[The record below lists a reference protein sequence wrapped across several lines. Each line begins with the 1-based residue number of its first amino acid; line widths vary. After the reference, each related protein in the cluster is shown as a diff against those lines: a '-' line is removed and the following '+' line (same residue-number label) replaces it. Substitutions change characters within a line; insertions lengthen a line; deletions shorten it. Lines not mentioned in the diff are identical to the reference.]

1 MTPMDI
7 KAEVRD
13 FLSSRRARITPEQA
27 GLTAWGTN
35 RRVKGLRR
43 EEVALLA
50 GVSAEYYV
58 RLERG
63 HLAGVSE
70 QVLEAVATALQL
82 DEAER
87 AHLFG
92 LARTASARKPVG
104 TPRRPVRAPV
114 QWLLDSMAGTAAYV
128 RNTRTDLLAA
138 NALGGALYA
147 PVYDMPGRPNVARF
161 VFLSPNAP
169 DFFAEWEKVAAESAA
184 MLRTLAG
191 ENPYDQGLAGLVG
204 ELSTRSEVFAQL
216 WARHD
221 VRLHRTGV
229 KKFRHPVVGDLT
241 LAYEALD
248 LAADS
253 GLRLS
258 AYVAEPGTPSAEAF
272 GLLASWAGTPAEA
285 TQAGW
290 ESASSSTVSS
300 WGAASTGPAGVTTP
314 PE

>member
-1 MTPMDI
+1 MTAMDI

-13 FLSSRRARITPEQA
+13 FLSSRRARITPEAA
-27 GLTAWGTN
+27 GLPAWGTN

-63 HLAGVSE
+63 NLAGVSE

-104 TPRRPVRAPV
+104 TPRRPVRAQV
-114 QWLLDSMAGTAAYV
+114 QWLLDSMTGTAAYV

-138 NALGGALYA
+138 NALGRSLYA

-161 VFLSPNAP
+161 VFLDPRAR
-169 DFFAEWEKVAAESAA
+169 DFFVEWDKVAAEAAA

-229 KKFRHPVVGDLT
+229 KKFHHPVVGDLT
-241 LAYEALD
+241 LAFEALD
-248 LAADS
+248 IAADS

-285 TQAGW
+285 
-290 ESASSSTVSS
+290 SP
-300 WGAASTGPAGVTTP
+300 AARA
-314 PE
+314 